1 MMSSD
6 NKQIFIGIDVSKA
19 TLEVAY
25 RGRAGT
31 QQFANSEEGMQA
43 LQKQLEVDQER
54 IAVILMEAT
63 GGLEK
68 LCATTFCLADYAVMV
83 VNPRQAHDF
92 AKALGYLSKTDAT
105 DAQALSQFAHTLYH
119 REGRDKLLMK
129 LPSKEQDLLQALMTR
144 RSQLIGMRVAE
155 ENRLASAHRT
165 QHKSI
170 KAVIKLLD
178 KQIARIDKDVGN
190 QLQKHFQDKLD
201 LLKGLKGVAQQT
213 QAVLMASLPELGSL
227 TNREIAKLV
236 GVAPLN
242 RDSGTMRGKR
252 RTWGGRSQV
261 RSALYMA
268 TLSAVRWDPTLS
280 AFYQRLK
287 AAGKLPKVALVACM
301 HKLLR
306 IINAVIKSN
315 KPWEAAYSCPQKK

>member
-1 MMSSD
+1 MTRIIDDLS
-6 NKQIFIGIDVSKA
+6 QARTVACWLIFLD
-19 TLEVAY
+19 LE
-25 RGRAGT
+25 
-31 QQFANSEEGMQA
+31 FARKG
-43 LQKQLEVDQER
+43 KLER
-54 IAVILMEAT
+54 
-63 GGLEK
+63 
-68 LCATTFCLADYAVMV
+68 LCATTLCVANYAVMV

-119 REGRDKLLMK
+119 RDGREKLLMK
-129 LPSKEQDLLQALMTR
+129 LPSKEQDLLQALMIR

-155 ENRLASAHRT
+155 GNRLANAHPS

-170 KAVIKLLD
+170 QSVIRLLD
-178 KQIARIDKDVGN
+178 KEIDQIDKEVGD
-190 QLQKHFQDKLD
+190 QLQKHFQDKLN
-201 LLKGLKGVAQQT
+201 LLKGLKGIAKQT
-213 QAVLMASLPELGSL
+213 QAALMADLPELGNL

-252 RTWGGRSQV
+252 TTWGGRARV

-268 TLSAVRWDPTLS
+268 TLSAIRWDPTLS

-287 AAGKLPKVALVACM
+287 AAGKSSKVALVACM

-315 KPWEAAYSCPQKK
+315 KPWDATYACSQKNEKGFF